1 MKKNLLIL
9 FISLVIVA
17 CSSSDEGT
25 GGGGNQNPTFDQGA
39 LLSNLAD
46 NLIIPSFNQ
55 LQIELSEFDLARATF
70 INDRTQSNLEALSV
84 AWLEAYLAWQRVEM
98 FNIGEAELQAS
109 NPAGFV
115 SFFNIYPVTLSD
127 IEEAASGES
136 YDLNSSFYHDAQ
148 GFPALDYLLHG
159 TAEGDTA
166 PLDKFTSNTNFEGY
180 IEFLT
185 NVTAQMMAKN
195 NAIINSWTS
204 TYRDSFVS
212 NTGSTATSS
221 FNKIVNDYIYYYEK
235 GLRAAKIG
243 IPAGNF
249 SNTPLPEK
257 VEAYYK
263 QDISKTLALEALDAV
278 IEVFNGG
285 NGDGFAD
292 YLDFLDRSDLKN
304 DIRNQFEEAR
314 IKIQDLNENFYQQ
327 VLDDNTKM
335 TEAYDALQATVVL
348 LKVDM
353 VSAFSVSI
361 DYVDAD
367 GD

>member
-1 MKKNLLIL
+1 MKKLSGIIIMVIL
-9 FISLVIVA
+9 IVA
-17 CSSSDEGT
+17 CSSSDEGY
-25 GGGGNQNPTFDQGA
+25 GGGNESPSFDQGA

-46 NLIIPSFNQ
+46 NLIIPSFNRLQEQ
-55 LQIELSEFDLARATF
+55 LSAFDVARATF
-70 INDRTQSNLEALSV
+70 VNERTQENLNALSS
-84 AWLEAYLAWQRVEM
+84 AWQTAYLEWQHVEM
-98 FNIGEAELQAS
+98 YNIGEAELQAG

-115 SFFNIYPVTLSD
+115 SFFNIYPVTVTD
-127 IEEAASGES
+127 IENAAKGES

-148 GFPALDYLLHG
+148 GFPALDYLIHG
-159 TAEGDTA
+159 IADGDTM
-166 PLDKFTSNTNFEGY
+166 PLDKFTSNENFEGY
-180 IEFLT
+180 IDFLT
-185 NVTAQMMAKN
+185 NVTAQMKAKN

-204 TYRDSFVS
+204 TYRDTFVS
-212 NTGSTATSS
+212 NTGSSATSS

-263 QDISKTLALEALDAV
+263 QDISRTLALEALDAI

-285 NGDGFAD
+285 NGSGFAD

-304 DIRNQFEEAR
+304 DIINQFANAR
-314 IKIQDLNENFYQQ
+314 TKIQGLNPNFYQQ
-327 VLDDNTKM
+327 VQDDNTKM
-335 TEAYDALQATVVL
+335 TEAYDALQAAVVL

>member
-1 MKKNLLIL
+1 MKKLSSILIMAIL
-9 FISLVIVA
+9 IVA
-17 CSSSDEGT
+17 CSSSDEGY
-25 GGGGNQNPTFDQGA
+25 GGGNENPSFDQVV

-55 LQIELSEFDLARATF
+55 LQTQLSAFDVARAGF
-70 INDRTQSNLEALSV
+70 INDRTQENLNALSS
-84 AWLEAYLAWQRVEM
+84 AWQEAYMAWQHVEM
-98 FNIGEAELQAS
+98 FNIGEAELQAG
-109 NPAGFV
+109 NPTGFV
-115 SFFNIYPVTLSD
+115 SFFNIYPVTVSD
-127 IEEAASGES
+127 IKSAAEGNS

-148 GFPALDYLLHG
+148 GFPALDYLIHG
-159 TAEGDTA
+159 IAEGDTT
-166 PLDKFTSNTNFEGY
+166 PLDKFTSNENFEGY

-185 NVTAQMMAKN
+185 NVTSQMMAKN

-204 TYRDSFVS
+204 TYRDAFVS
-212 NTGSTATSS
+212 NMGSTATSS

-263 QDISKTLALEALDAV
+263 QDLSRTFALEALDAV
-278 IEVFNGG
+278 IEVFNGS
-285 NGDGFAD
+285 NGSGFAD
-292 YLDFLDRSDLKN
+292 YLDFLDRSDLKI
-304 DIRNQFEEAR
+304 DIQNQFAEAR
-314 IKIQDLNENFYQQ
+314 TKIQGLNLNFYQQ
-327 VLDDNTKM
+327 VQDDNTKM
-335 TEAYDALQATVVL
+335 TEAYDALQAAVVL